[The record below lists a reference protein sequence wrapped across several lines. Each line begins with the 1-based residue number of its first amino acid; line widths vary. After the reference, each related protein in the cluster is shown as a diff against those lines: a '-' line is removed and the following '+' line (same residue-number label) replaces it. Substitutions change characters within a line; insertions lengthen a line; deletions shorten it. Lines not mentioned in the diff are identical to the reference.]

1 MTNDFSAPSGARSP
15 SAPAAAVPSAQWGRV
30 TLVGAG
36 PGDAELLTLKAARVL
51 ASASDAASARRL
63 QSVLKALLRK

>member
-1 MTNDFSAPSGARSP
+1 MGMDIS
-15 SAPAAAVPSAQWGRV
+15 WGRV

-51 ASASDAASARRL
+51 AQARL
-63 QSVLKALLRK
+63 VLYDNLVSPEVMAHIPAEAELIYVGKKSRNHALP

>member
-1 MTNDFSAPSGARSP
+1 MGMDISLPP
-15 SAPAAAVPSAQWGRV
+15 AQWGRV

-51 ASASDAASARRL
+51 AQAL
-63 QSVLKALLRK
+63 QQVVSTFQLSNRA